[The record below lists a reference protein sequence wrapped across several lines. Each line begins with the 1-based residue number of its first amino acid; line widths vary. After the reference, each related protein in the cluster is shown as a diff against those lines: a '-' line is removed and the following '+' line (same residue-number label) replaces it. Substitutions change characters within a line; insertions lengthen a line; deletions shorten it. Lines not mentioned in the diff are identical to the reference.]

1 MKRGSAMKQRS
12 FLSLFIITILLFFGT
27 TTTSLAHAGS
37 MGYSVLNIEENEI
50 LYELFLDQRDL
61 FPQFGTNLDNLVNE
75 EQFSQKIESY
85 LQKGLRIDADSKP
98 LTMEL
103 LSMNMANKGTER
115 GVEFHLKFT
124 ADKVIEQCNLHYDL
138 AFDDVPAHTSGLLVH
153 AGEYVQQDLI
163 DSTKRDIQINLPKHS
178 QQDNDSTKREN
189 PINLPQPKIGAVLW
203 KYFKLGIEHILTGY
217 DHLVFLLTL
226 VLIASRF
233 KDALKIV
240 TAFTIAHSIT
250 LFLVASGRLHVI
262 SSWVEAL
269 IAVTI
274 CYVAV
279 ENMYVQKAKWRWMLT
294 AIFGLIHGM
303 GFAGALAETGLPKG
317 NLIGTLLTFNL
328 GVETGQLMVL
338 CLLLPLLIWLRKFP
352 WYRKMMISTSCLIFV
367 LAFYWLIQRL

>member
-1 MKRGSAMKQRS
+1 MKQRS
-12 FLSLFIITILLFFGT
+12 FLSLFIIIILLFFGT
-27 TTTSLAHAGS
+27 TTTSLAHSGS
-37 MGYSVLNIEENEI
+37 MGFSVLNIEQNEI
-50 LYELFLDQRDL
+50 QYELFLDQLDL

-98 LTMEL
+98 LKMEL
-103 LSMNMANKGTER
+103 LSMNMANKGTLR

-124 ADKVIEQCNLHYDL
+124 ADKVIEKCNLHYDL

-163 DSTKRDIQINLPKHS
+163 DSTKRDIQINLPQHN
-178 QQDNDSTKREN
+178 QQDNSDSTKGDIQN
-189 PINLPQPKIGAVLW
+189 NLPQPKIGAVLW

-217 DHLVFLLTL
+217 DHLVFLLSL
-226 VLIASRF
+226 VLIASRY

-250 LFLVASGRLHVI
+250 LFLVASGRIHVI

-279 ENMYVQKAKWRWMLT
+279 ENMFVQKAKWRWVLT

>member
-1 MKRGSAMKQRS
+1 MKQRS
-12 FLSLFIITILLFFGT
+12 FLSLFIIMILLFFGT
-27 TTTSLAHAGS
+27 TTTSLAHTGS
-37 MGYSVLNIEENEI
+37 MGYSEIKIESNEI
-50 LYELFLDQRDL
+50 LYDLFMDQLDL

-75 EQFSQKIESY
+75 EQFSRKIESY

-103 LSMNMANKGTER
+103 ISMNMANKGTIR

-163 DSTKRDIQINLPKHS
+163 DSTKRDIQINLPQDV
-178 QQDNDSTKREN
+178 QQDNESTKKDN
-189 PINLPQPKIGAVLW
+189 LINLPQPKIGAVLW
-203 KYFKLGIEHILTGY
+203 KYYKLGIEHILSGY
-217 DHLVFLLTL
+217 DHLVFLLSL

-279 ENMYVQKAKWRWMLT
+279 ENMFVQKTKWRWVMT

-338 CLLLPLLIWLRKFP
+338 CLLLPLLIWLRRFP

-367 LAFYWLIQRL
+367 LAFYWLIERL

>member
-1 MKRGSAMKQRS
+1 M
-12 FLSLFIITILLFFGT
+12 LLFFGT
-27 TTTSLAHAGS
+27 STTSFAHVQS
-37 MGYSVLNIEENEI
+37 MGFSELKIEQNEI
-50 LYELFLDQRDL
+50 LYDLFLDERDL
-61 FPQFGTNLDNLVNE
+61 TQQFGINTNLDNLVNE
-75 EQFSQKIESY
+75 AQFSQKVESF

-98 LTMEL
+98 FTMEL
-103 LSMNMANKGTER
+103 LSMKMANKASIR
-115 GVEFHLKFT
+115 GVELQLKFT
-124 ADKVIEQCNLHYDL
+124 ADKVIEQFTLHYDL
-138 AFDDVPAHTSGLLVH
+138 ELFDHVPAHTSGLLVH

-163 DSTKRDIQINLPKHS
+163 DSTKRDIQINLPQHN
-178 QQDNDSTKREN
+178 QQDTIDSTKGDSQ
-189 PINLPQPKIGAVLW
+189 PNLPQPKTGAVLW

-217 DHLVFLLTL
+217 DHLVFLLSL

-279 ENMYVQKAKWRWMLT
+279 ENMFVQKAKWRWALT

-338 CLLLPLLIWLRKFP
+338 CLLLPLLIWLRRFP